1 MKKISILNIVVLSL
15 LLLISTVV
23 VNNMANV
30 YGQEDGDIE
39 TDSEISSQLEPEV
52 FTNETMPLT
61 DNQSDT
67 SMLNLSEPE
76 AEGFDN
82 ITTPLLENESFD
94 TGNESLVTDEESFD
108 TGNES
113 LVTDEESF
121 DTGNESLVTDEDAEV
136 EDELLNE
143 NVTTAPQMTEPFDN
157 ASELVPEDDGDNLTQ
172 AQQGL
177 TPEIDQRLETAAAAT
192 VGANVTGA
200 VENEQITNVQ
210 QVINNIAFGGSQ
222 SGGDVNV
229 ILNQISQL
237 VEGNPNSPV
246 AVAIKT
252 LAQEY
257 SNGNTDEIDIATQ
270 QIGTQIAQGKNIEQ
284 TLVQVTNNVVNNI
297 KNVKASIDNFDKI
310 IVHPETLDADKK
322 IITETITVIKKSKTT
337 VDVPR
342 IHIKFDDDEKN
353 LVLRVLNT
361 NDAKYEMPFS
371 KTKGGFGLDAEEF
384 RVKVIGGKGKIQ
396 AASMAEMLGDG
407 KVGDKEFL
415 DKDRRDGKVYF
426 NLDEIETGKYLLEI
440 YIKLSD
446 GSIGTWARGSVTVT
460 K

>member
-1 MKKISILNIVVLSL
+1 M
-15 LLLISTVV
+15 
-23 VNNMANV
+23 
-30 YGQEDGDIE
+30 
-39 TDSEISSQLEPEV
+39 
-52 FTNETMPLT
+52 
-61 DNQSDT
+61 
-67 SMLNLSEPE
+67 
-76 AEGFDN
+76 
-82 ITTPLLENESFD
+82 
-94 TGNESLVTDEESFD
+94 
-108 TGNES
+108 
-113 LVTDEESF
+113 
-121 DTGNESLVTDEDAEV
+121 
-136 EDELLNE
+136 
-143 NVTTAPQMTEPFDN
+143 
-157 ASELVPEDDGDNLTQ
+157 
-172 AQQGL
+172 
-177 TPEIDQRLETAAAAT
+177 
-192 VGANVTGA
+192 
-200 VENEQITNVQ
+200 
-210 QVINNIAFGGSQ
+210 
-222 SGGDVNV
+222 
-229 ILNQISQL
+229 
-237 VEGNPNSPV
+237 
-246 AVAIKT
+246 
-252 LAQEY
+252 
-257 SNGNTDEIDIATQ
+257 
-270 QIGTQIAQGKNIEQ
+270 
-284 TLVQVTNNVVNNI
+284 TNNVVNNI
-297 KNVKASIDNFDKI
+297 KNVKVSIDNFVKI
-310 IVHPETLDADKK
+310 IVHPETLDVDKK